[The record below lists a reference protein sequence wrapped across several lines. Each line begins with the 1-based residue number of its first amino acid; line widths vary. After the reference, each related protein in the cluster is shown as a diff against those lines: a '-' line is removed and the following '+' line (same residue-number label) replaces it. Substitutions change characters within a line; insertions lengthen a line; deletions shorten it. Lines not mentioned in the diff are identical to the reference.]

1 MTDLSDRQMDVLRLA
16 ADGLTTPQIAAELG
30 LSPRTVDT
38 HRELA
43 IAEMGARNMVHAV
56 ALAIQEGLIP

>member
-16 ADGLTTPQIAAELG
+16 ADGLTTPQIAVELG

-38 HRELA
+38 HREHA